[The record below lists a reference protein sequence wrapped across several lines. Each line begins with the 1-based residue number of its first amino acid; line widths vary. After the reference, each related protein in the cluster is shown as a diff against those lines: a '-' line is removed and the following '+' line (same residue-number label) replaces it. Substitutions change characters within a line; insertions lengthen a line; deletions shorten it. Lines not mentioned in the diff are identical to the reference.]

1 MSSKNNSLRVALVY
15 RGTVYKERTFT
26 RTSDPVITLGEDKD
40 NSFVTPAGGI
50 DETFEMF
57 ERTDDGYV
65 VRFTDKL
72 DGTINIG
79 EEEYTLEE
87 VAGDQAVEVD
97 AIHTKD
103 GHASVY
109 EISLNHGDWG
119 LLNFGDLEV
128 FFQLMGST
136 GAVAGRGLSGFDA
149 PVMGTIGVAA
159 FAHLMFLLVCFL
171 AFDIDPSLQER
182 EIPDRFVK
190 VMVEGVDDPLKEKK
204 KKKPEEDTT
213 AKKAGG
219 EEGKFGKED
228 AKKEESKV
236 PKVDGPMEKKIDVS
250 NLGVNKMLS
259 DKAIGKGP
267 LKNIFK
273 NQDGFNSK
281 MKVAMS
287 GEAGSMQVGRGAGG
301 MGLRGTGSGGGGEG
315 FGRVHGLGDVDTG
328 GGQGTGASI
337 GTKKKKKVEPQMDRG
352 TPQVGDFCDKKNI
365 RKVVQSKGNA
375 IQYCYERQLQTNPKL
390 KGKIIAQWK
399 VGLQGQV
406 KSTSLASST
415 MNNSKVENCIL
426 RVIKRMRF
434 EKPDG
439 GICVINYPFVF
450 SGGG

>member
-1 MSSKNNSLRVALVY
+1 VSSKNQSLRVALVY
-15 RGTVYKERTFT
+15 RGTVYREKVFT
-26 RTSDPVITLGEDKD
+26 RTSDPVITLGEDND
-40 NSFVTPAGGI
+40 NEFVTPAGGI
-50 DETFEMF
+50 DEKFEMF
-57 ERTDDGYV
+57 ERTDDGYI

-72 DGTINIG
+72 DGSIHIG
-79 EEEYTLEE
+79 DEEYALEE
-87 VAGDQAVEVD
+87 LAGDRAVESD
-97 AIHTKD
+97 AIHTRD

-109 EISLNHGDWG
+109 EISLDRGDWG
-119 LLNFGDLEV
+119 LVTFGDLEV
-128 FFQLMGST
+128 FFQVMRGT

-149 PVMGTIGVAA
+149 PVMGTIGIAA
-159 FAHLMFLLVCFL
+159 VAHLLFLLVCFL
-171 AFDIDPSLQER
+171 KFSIDPTLQQR
-182 EIPDRFVK
+182 QIPDRFVK
-190 VMVEGVDDPLKEKK
+190 VMVENVEDPLKEEK

-213 AKKAGG
+213 GKKAGG

-259 DKAIGKGP
+259 KKAIGKGP

-287 GEAGSMQVGRGAGG
+287 GEGSNLQVGRGAGG

-328 GGQGTGASI
+328 GGKGTGAKV
-337 GTKKKKKVEPQMDRG
+337 GTKKKKEVQPQMNRG
-352 TPQVGDFCDKKNI
+352 TPEIGDFCDKNDI
-365 RKVVQSKGNA
+365 RRVVQSKSNA

-390 KGKIIAQWK
+390 QGKIIAQWK

-406 KSTSLASST
+406 KSTSVTSST
-415 MNNSKVENCIL
+415 MNNKKVENCIL
-426 RVIKRMRF
+426 RVVKRMRF

-450 SGGG
+450 SGGN